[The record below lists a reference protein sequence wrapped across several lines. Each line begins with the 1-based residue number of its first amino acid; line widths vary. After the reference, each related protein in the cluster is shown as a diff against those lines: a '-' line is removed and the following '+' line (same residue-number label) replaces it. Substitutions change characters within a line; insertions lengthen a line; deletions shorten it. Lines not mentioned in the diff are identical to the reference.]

1 MARSS
6 GVHVM
11 RALLACL
18 ALAGLLGAA
27 RASAAVEPE
36 FPEIALAVGTTVGVN
51 GNPGGGGASGSLA
64 FLWPFEQRFAFGV
77 VVFADDFGTDFVD
90 LKDPNTG
97 EPLGTVASLHRMGYG
112 AGWRTEARIFHSEE
126 RRWRFLWGADFAYE
140 REERDIRGTTDN
152 AVSGVLVATGP
163 KFVWRTVG
171 GHSFG
176 GALAWKHAFMSRDF
190 DADRST
196 DWAQLALVWR
206 WQRIPKD

>member
-1 MARSS
+1 
-6 GVHVM
+6 VE
-11 RALLACL
+11 RAVLAGL
-18 ALAGLLGAA
+18 ALVGLLGAA
-27 RASAAVEPE
+27 RASAAVEPAPLE
-36 FPEIALAVGTTVGVN
+36 VALAVGTTVGVN

-77 VVFADDFGTDFVD
+77 VLFADDFGTDFVD

-97 EPLGTVASLHRMGYG
+97 QPLGTVASLHRMGYG
-112 AGWRTEARIFHSEE
+112 AGWRGEARILHSEE
-126 RRWRFLWGADFAYE
+126 RRWRFLWGADFAYA
-140 REERDIRGTTDN
+140 RQERDQRGLTDN

-176 GALAWKHAFMSRDF
+176 GALAWKHAFMSL
-190 DADRST
+190 DADPDRAT
-196 DWAQLALVWR
+196 DWAQLAFVWR